1 MLPKGFYFTTMKTT
15 INLGKIGAIFS
26 LCLIF
31 FQSSAQ
37 TPIVHNFRVEEGQVS
52 FDATLSSIPND
63 TTPAKL
69 PLDEF
74 FLGVSHERPIPM
86 EAYPNSTG
94 DTLKV
99 TTLVPAGVFP
109 GKRMFAVLYQF
120 DTAFIDIVT
129 VPNPLTGTGQ
139 QPIIE
144 DISPRGTSPG
154 RVVTIEGRGFGD
166 NLDDIYIWFTTSI
179 DTALPKDLGHII
191 NPTAPTFLTSPDA
204 NGLQQLKFILP
215 GENSVGDDLA
225 VEPTS
230 WLEYELRMRVVVKG
244 QPSANSEIL
253 SIVTGNYRT
262 ILLLIVL
269 GIFAAVVLGIWGLSI
284 YLRRR
289 GVKGSIGLR
298 YLVIDQTT
306 NRISLAKCQALAW
319 TIVLVISYSYYV
331 LMVYTILDKS
341 VIPDFDPSLL
351 VLMGITTT
359 GMLVART
366 QDKSKQTKAEEAG
379 RLDVAENP
387 SLYDLISENGT
398 INLASLQLVAF
409 TIVGIG
415 IYIVYM
421 TSPNLVETGL
431 PTMPDTLLALMGISQ
446 GGYITGKSVEGS
458 GTSNAETTKTAG
470 TEGQAV
476 AQPAT
481 TTTVAEPVNTTAT
494 ETSTT
499 ADTNTNNP
507 EIPQDSEPESPDK
520 DEPAVG

>member
-1 MLPKGFYFTTMKTT
+1 M
-15 INLGKIGAIFS
+15 GALFA

-31 FQSSAQ
+31 FQTNAQ
-37 TPIVHNFRVEEGQVS
+37 TPVIHNFSAEGGQVT
-52 FDATLSSIPND
+52 FDATLSSMPND
-63 TTPAKL
+63 TSPAKL

-86 EAYPNSTG
+86 EANPNSTG

-99 TTLVPAGVFP
+99 TSPIPAGVFP

-120 DTAFIDIVT
+120 DTVFIDIVS

-154 RVVTIEGRGFGD
+154 RVVTIQGRGFGD

-179 DTALPKDLGHII
+179 DTALPPDLSHII

-204 NGLQQLKFILP
+204 NGIQQLKFILP
-215 GENSVGDDLA
+215 GENSVGDDLQ

-244 QPSANSEIL
+244 QPSANTEIL
-253 SIVTGNYRT
+253 SIVTANYRT
-262 ILLLIVL
+262 ILLVFVL
-269 GIFAAVVLGIWGLSI
+269 AIFAAIVLGIWGISI
-284 YLRRR
+284 YLNRR
-289 GVKGSIGLR
+289 GFKGSIGLR

-306 NRISLAKCQALAW
+306 NQLSLAKCQALAW

-331 LMVYTILDKS
+331 LMVYMILDKS

-351 VLMGITTT
+351 ILMGITTS

-366 QDKSKQTKAEEAG
+366 QDKNKQTKAEEAG
-379 RLDVAENP
+379 NLNVAANP
-387 SLYDLISENGT
+387 SLWDLISENGT

-458 GTSNAETTKTAG
+458 GASNAETTKATG

-476 AQPAT
+476 AQSTAQPAT
-481 TTTVAEPVNTTAT
+481 TTTTAQPVTTTAEPVAQTQEPVA
-494 ETSTT
+494 ETPST
-499 ADTNTNNP
+499 ADTNP